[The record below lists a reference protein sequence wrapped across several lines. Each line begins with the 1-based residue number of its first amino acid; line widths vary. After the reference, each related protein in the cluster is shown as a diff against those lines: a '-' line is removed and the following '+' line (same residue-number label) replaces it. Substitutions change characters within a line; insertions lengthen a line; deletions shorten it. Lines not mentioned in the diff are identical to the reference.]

1 VRTVTEEP
9 IRVRYGETDMMG
21 HAYYANYLFW
31 LEQARGAW
39 CRDRG
44 FTYLSLEEHGFKLPV
59 TEVWIKYRGE
69 IKYDDLVI
77 VRISL
82 EETRR
87 AAVKFRYEIVQSV
100 TGQVVTEATTWH
112 VLVSSAMKAVS
123 IPPEVRG
130 WLERDPDAF
139 ETVV

>member
-100 TGQVVTEATTWH
+100 TGQVVTEAYTWH